1 MSAASGELLLQT
13 KGLSLRFGAINAA
26 DNIDFSLCKG
36 EHLAVIGANGAGKT
50 TFINICTGYLKP
62 TSGTVLFAGQD
73 ITRKG
78 PRQITRLGIGRSF
91 QLPQLF
97 LEHSVQ
103 ECLQLA
109 SVARDRKMS
118 RWTSLEHSADGK
130 AIAEMLELVDLKPH
144 RSDPVTVLPEGRRKL
159 LDVAIALMLRPR
171 LMIMDEPTSGVASED
186 KHAVMRTIM
195 AALRHRNIT
204 SWFVEHDTEIVLA
217 YATRVAAWIDGRV
230 VADGDPRSVFD
241 NPTIRR
247 EILGSR

>member
-1 MSAASGELLLQT
+1 MSGKSDGLLLQT
-13 KGLSLRFGAINAA
+13 TGLNLRFGAINAA
-26 DNIDFSLCKG
+26 DNIDFALQKG

-50 TFINICTGYLKP
+50 TFINICTGYIKP
-62 TSGTVLFAGQD
+62 TSGTVVFAGQD

-103 ECLQLA
+103 QCLQLA
-109 SVARDRKMS
+109 SVARKGRLS
-118 RWTSLEHSADGK
+118 RWIPLAHSADAD
-130 AIAEMLELVDLKPH
+130 AISEMLELVELKPYRH
-144 RSDPVTVLPEGRRKL
+144 DPVTALPEGHRKL
-159 LDVAIALMLRPR
+159 LDVAIALMLEPQ

-195 AALRHRNIT
+195 AALRYRNVT
-204 SWFVEHDTEIVLA
+204 SWFVEHDVDIVLA

-230 VADGDPRSVFD
+230 AADGTPQAVFSDPV
-241 NPTIRR
+241 IRY
-247 EILGSR
+247 EVLGER

>member
-1 MSAASGELLLQT
+1 MNSVADEVLLQT
-13 KGLSLRFGAINAA
+13 SGLTLRFGAIQAA
-26 DNIDFSLCKG
+26 DGIDFTLHAG

-50 TFINICTGYLKP
+50 TFINICTGYIKP
-62 TSGTVLFAGQD
+62 TSGTVVFAGRD

-97 LEHSVQ
+97 LEHTVQ

-109 SVARDRKMS
+109 SVARSRKIS
-118 RWTSLEHSADGK
+118 RWVPLAQNADGR
-130 AIAEMLELVDLKPH
+130 AVAEMLELVELVSC
-144 RSDPVTVLPEGRRKL
+144 RNDPASVLPEGHRKL
-159 LDVAIALMLRPR
+159 LDVAIALMLEPR

-195 AALRHRNIT
+195 AALRQRNVT
-204 SWFVEHDTEIVLA
+204 SWFVEHDIDIVLA

-230 VADGDPRSVFD
+230 AADGEPQAVFAD
-241 NPTIRR
+241 PTIRR
-247 EILGSR
+247 EVLGER